1 MAALESPGTLL
12 WHPSWSTDTQV
23 PGKGQSQS
31 HASEKREDGPKKRIG
46 KGENAEW
53 SSPEPLACAWAA
65 ASPWPLLPSWLQ
77 APYSLMTCGWL
88 TCFRRLNS
96 DSRSRSSLEEA
107 FSETHRNKAGRKAPA
122 TTLLGHRRTRGVYT
136 DLSPSQTSHPGSD

>member
-1 MAALESPGTLL
+1 MQRPRAPGLC
-12 WHPSWSTDTQV
+12 P
-23 PGKGQSQS
+23 
-31 HASEKREDGPKKRIG
+31 
-46 KGENAEW
+46 
-53 SSPEPLACAWAA
+53 AA
-65 ASPWPLLPSWLQ
+65 ARPWPLLPSWLQ

-96 DSRSRSSLEEA
+96 DSRSRSSLGEA

-136 DLSPSQTSHPGSD
+136 DSSPSQTSYPGSD